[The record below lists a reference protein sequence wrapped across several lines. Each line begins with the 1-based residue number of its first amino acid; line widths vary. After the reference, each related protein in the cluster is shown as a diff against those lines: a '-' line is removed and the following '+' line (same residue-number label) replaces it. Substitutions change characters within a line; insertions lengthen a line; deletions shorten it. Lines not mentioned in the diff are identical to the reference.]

1 MDEQECLLTSQ
12 NNAQH
17 FEYANQS
24 SDIPAA
30 LYDTALSETST
41 TLNHAENR
49 GATVFQT
56 SLNIAKLCM
65 GTGTLAL
72 PFAAQKGGLV
82 FNMIGLGVIVVWNY
96 YSADCLLKCLDH
108 LPRDI
113 TEGDGG
119 CPDRNSTEETYYG
132 TIEVVSCARNRDSM
146 NIKVPGPPEGT
157 TTYGIVAWHAFGNAG
172 LMILDLLMIM
182 LFVGLLIA
190 YEGK

>member
-24 SDIPAA
+24 SEIPAA

-41 TLNHAENR
+41 TLNHAEKR

-96 YSADCLLKCLDH
+96 YSA
-108 LPRDI
+108 
-113 TEGDGG
+113 
-119 CPDRNSTEETYYG
+119 
-132 TIEVVSCARNRDSM
+132 NRKRS
-146 NIKVPGPPEGT
+146 N
-157 TTYGIVAWHAFGNAG
+157 N
-172 LMILDLLMIM
+172 
-182 LFVGLLIA
+182 
-190 YEGK
+190 